1 MTSGLTQ
8 AADYT
13 IGTPHALAATTT
25 TARYTLASAGLV
37 QYASGGSVPCYMR
50 FHADGARLAVR
61 FGNSTVEASF
71 TAVSTVAVDVL
82 TAVATAAHTVV
93 ADGQVDRIRVPDRAT
108 HFAII
113 SSAATG
119 HVRFAVASG

>member
-1 MTSGLTQ
+1 MTTGLIQ
-8 AADYT
+8 ASDYT
-13 IGTPHALAATTT
+13 IGTPHALVATAT
-25 TARYTLASAGLV
+25 TARYTLASAGVV
-37 QYASGGSVPCYMR
+37 QFASGGSVPCYMR

-61 FGNSTVEASF
+61 FGNSAVQASI
-71 TAVSTVAVDVL
+71 TAVSTVAAEVL
-82 TAVATAAHTVV
+82 TAAATAAHSVI
-93 ADGQVDRIRVPDRAT
+93 ADGQVDRIRVPQGAT